1 MPNNSSA
8 FALSQEEN
16 NMYCKQP
23 LRPCV
28 LPPGAKP
35 LCFANAGTTNPNGDQ
50 FCGYI
55 QNGFL
60 YSAKG
65 CCTPACPNADCP
77 SVAPRPPTGTVP
89 IDIELSPELVKEQSS
104 KQTIVQQESGMLPLP
119 KLVKLMLLILAILV
133 VSALLLS
140 I

>member
-8 FALSQEEN
+8 FALVQGDD
-16 NMYCKQP
+16 YCKP
-23 LRPCV
+23 LRKPCV

-35 LCFANAGTTNPNGDQ
+35 LCYANKNTTDPNGDQ

-60 YSAKG
+60 YAAKG
-65 CCTPACPNADCP
+65 CCTPPCPSENCPNVP
-77 SVAPRPPTGTVP
+77 KRPPTGTIPFKV
-89 IDIELSPELVKEQSS
+89 ELSPELVKEQ
-104 KQTIVQQESGMLPLP
+104 TVAVQQESGNLP
-119 KLVKLMLLILAILV
+119 KLVKLMLILLSMLV

-140 I
+140 L